1 MMNPKQTKKIAA
13 IIALVLVLAMV
24 LTTVF
29 LAVPQLK

>member
-13 IIALVLVLAMV
+13 IIAILLVLAMV

-29 LAVPQLK
+29 VAVPKS